1 MTAASL
7 ALCAVLF
14 VFLAVERLLMLRARR
29 RLRHVIHVNGTRG
42 KSSTARLIGAGL
54 AAGGLRVLTK
64 TTGTEARWIDVD
76 GTERPV
82 RRLGRASIR
91 EQARV
96 LLTAARRRADALV
109 VECMAVDPRLQRA
122 SERILAA
129 DIAVITNVRVDHE
142 EVLGSDATA
151 IARSLC
157 AMLPRGGTLITG
169 ERALLPSIQAEAVA
183 VGCAVAPVGAVGAA
197 GAAAAGAPLG
207 QAGLDGFADNQSIAL
222 EVCRLCGVDPA
233 TARQGFG
240 RARPDPGALRVLGW
254 TARAGGAIRL
264 LDALASNDAES
275 VAPVVRSF
283 LDGEP
288 AGTRRILLLAARGD
302 RPLRTRQ
309 LALLAA
315 GFAVDEVWVNPA
327 GWPIARIA
335 LPRARLIPRPNRLDS
350 LAFPASIAAI
360 GNTHGF
366 GGRLRG
372 FFEARAHG

>member
-14 VFLAVERLLMLRARR
+14 VFLAVERLLILWARR

-64 TTGTEARWIDVD
+64 TTGTEARWIDVE

-82 RRLGRASIR
+82 RRMGRASIR

-96 LLTAARRRADALV
+96 LLAAARRRADALV

-122 SERILAA
+122 SERVLAA

-157 AMLPRGGTLITG
+157 AMLPRGGTLVTA
-169 ERALLPSIQAEAVA
+169 ERALLPAIQGEAVA
-183 VGCAVAPVGAVGAA
+183 VGCAVAAVGAA
-197 GAAAAGAPLG
+197 GAVAPDG
-207 QAGLDGFADNQSIAL
+207 QVGLEGFADNESIAL
-222 EVCRLCGVDPA
+222 EVCRLCGVDPG
-233 TARQGFG
+233 TARDGFG

-254 TARAGGAIRL
+254 TSRAGGKIRL

-283 LDGEP
+283 LDAEP
-288 AGTRRILLLAARGD
+288 EGTRRILVLAARGD

-309 LALLAA
+309 LALLASRLS
-315 GFAVDEVWVNPA
+315 VDEVWVNPA
-327 GWPIARIA
+327 GWLIARRT
-335 LPRARLIPRPNRLDS
+335 LPRVRVMPRPGHLDS
-350 LAFPASIAAI
+350 LGSPASIAAI

-366 GGRLRG
+366 GGRLRR
-372 FFEARAHG
+372 FLVRTAHG